1 MVVTGKY
8 LKESEYAKISLD
20 ESSYDLY
27 VNTSFALNPTIT
39 PFNLVGEEIEWTSSD
54 SSIASVDSNGVVKG
68 LKAGE
73 ATITA
78 TVKSSKSTA
87 SCIVTVK
94 ASAKKALLLN
104 SDSKLNYDS
113 LGYLRRIKPGTTS
126 AEVAKEF
133 VNTEIK
139 FYDIDGIELTDT
151 DYVGTGCKIQLV
163 AGDNIID
170 SKTVVV
176 TGDMNGDGIIN
187 NKDVAMM
194 NKYLVEKVTANE
206 CQGLAIDVN
215 GDGYINNRDAA
226 MLARYLVGK
235 ETLNS

>member
-1 MVVTGKY
+1 M
-8 LKESEYAKISLD
+8 
-20 ESSYDLY
+20 
-27 VNTSFALNPTIT
+27 
-39 PFNLVGEEIEWTSSD
+39 
-54 SSIASVDSNGVVKG
+54 
-68 LKAGE
+68 
-73 ATITA
+73 
-78 TVKSSKSTA
+78 
-87 SCIVTVK
+87 
-94 ASAKKALLLN
+94 
-104 SDSKLNYDS
+104 
-113 LGYLRRIKPGTTS
+113 
-126 AEVAKEF
+126 
-133 VNTEIK
+133 
-139 FYDIDGIELTDT
+139 
-151 DYVGTGCKIQLV
+151 GTGCKIQLV